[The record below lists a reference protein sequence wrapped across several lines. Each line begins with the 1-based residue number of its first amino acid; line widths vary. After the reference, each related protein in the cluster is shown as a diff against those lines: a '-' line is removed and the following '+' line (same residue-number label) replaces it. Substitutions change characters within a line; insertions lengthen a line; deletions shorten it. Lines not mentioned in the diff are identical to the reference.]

1 VKHSGWYVVS
11 HFHNSFYWLPVFFY
25 LGCWY
30 ITNSKHQDDTSH
42 FQCFIQGLTA
52 QGQGLEIQ
60 GQGFVN
66 WSSRT
71 RTFLEDNN
79 TWLQWRMAYMLTY
92 ISISDIYLTSIS
104 KTLFTVSS
112 YTVAVTEFMDVTR
125 SYIMHSLQNTESLKI
140 FKDFV
145 VQGQGLVNWFLILED
160 KDFPQGVQHWPLLS
174 FYWQL
179 NLFLAFLVNHKP
191 ETILWLWIDIFIMC
205 WAQGWHDIYHWYISD
220 ININAW

>member
-1 VKHSGWYVVS
+1 MV
-11 HFHNSFYWLPVFFY
+11 
-25 LGCWY
+25 
-30 ITNSKHQDDTSH
+30 
-42 FQCFIQGLTA
+42 
-52 QGQGLEIQ
+52 
-60 GQGFVN
+60 
-66 WSSRT
+66 
-71 RTFLEDNN
+71 
-79 TWLQWRMAYMLTY
+79 YMLTY

-174 FYWQL
+174 FY
-179 NLFLAFLVNHKP
+179 
-191 ETILWLWIDIFIMC
+191 
-205 WAQGWHDIYHWYISD
+205 
-220 ININAW
+220 